1 MPGVPRF
8 EDKYE
13 EREWIKVS
21 PSMLQRKI
29 VQANLKAR
37 LTWLLR
43 FAFGANWA
51 SERVQQGISQFEIPF

>member
-1 MPGVPRF
+1 MPGVPKF

-21 PSMLQRKI
+21 SSILQRKML
-29 VQANLKAR
+29 QANLKAR
-37 LTWLLR
+37 LTWPLHLD
-43 FAFGANWA
+43 FGANWA